1 MNDVAEDFAPRCS
14 DQRIFVIDTE
24 AVRDAED
31 EVTDEGV
38 DEETDRQD
46 RAQLLL
52 VLHSDEIHQCYQDEK
67 GRD

>member
-1 MNDVAEDFAPRCS
+1 MNDVAEDFAPCCS

-52 VLHSDEIHQCYQDEK
+52 VLDSDEIHQCDQDEE

>member
-1 MNDVAEDFAPRCS
+1 MDDVAEDFAPHCS
-14 DQRIFVIDTE
+14 DQRIFVIDTD
-24 AVRDAED
+24 AVGDAKD

-38 DEETDRQD
+38 DEETDCQD

-52 VLHSDEIHQCYQDEK
+52 VLDSDEIHQCYQDEE